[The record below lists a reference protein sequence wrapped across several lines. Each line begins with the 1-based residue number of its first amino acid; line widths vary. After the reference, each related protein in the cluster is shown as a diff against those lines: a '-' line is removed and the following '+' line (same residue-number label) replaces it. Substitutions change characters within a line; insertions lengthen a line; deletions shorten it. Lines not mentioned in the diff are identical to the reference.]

1 MQKGKTIMKLLFKT
15 TNEKDAIDFEREAQ
29 KQYGGMAVYR
39 FQYRA
44 IDGNFYYEILLN
56 PIWLD

>member
-1 MQKGKTIMKLLFKT
+1 MKLLLKT
-15 TNEKDAIDFEREAQ
+15 TNEKEAIAFEREAQ
-29 KQYGGMAVYR
+29 KKYGGMAVYR

-44 IDGNFYYEILLN
+44 VDGKFYYEILLN

>member
-1 MQKGKTIMKLLFKT
+1 MKLLLKT
-15 TNEKDAIDFEREAQ
+15 TNEKEATAFEREAQ
-29 KQYGGMAVYR
+29 KKYGGMAVYR

-44 IDGNFYYEILLN
+44 VDGKFYYEILLN

>member
-1 MQKGKTIMKLLFKT
+1 MKLLFKT
-15 TNEKDAIDFEREAQ
+15 TSEEAALNFQREAQ
-29 KQYGGMAVYR
+29 EQYGGIAIYR

-56 PIWLD
+56 PIWID

>member
-1 MQKGKTIMKLLFKT
+1 MKLLFKT
-15 TNEKDAIDFEREAQ
+15 TDEKAASEFEREAQ
-29 KQYGGMAVYR
+29 VKYGGMAVYR

-56 PIWLD
+56 PIWLEKEEVAG